1 MRLASPSPIPVV
13 ANRKDS
19 GRRRGFVNDEKVVG
33 FRVLNVVRLA
43 YGRAVVTFC
52 GRLLS
57 PCRCTTTASR
67 VLGVLK
73 EAFSRGRNGEAIAL
87 SIVSSQTKRL
97 RLTSHY
103 SGTRG
108 YMLRLHLH

>member
-33 FRVLNVVRLA
+33 FRVLNVVRFFARA
-43 YGRAVVTFC
+43 YGRAVVTVC

-73 EAFSRGRNGEAIAL
+73 QAFSRGRNGEAIAL
-87 SIVSSQTKRL
+87 SIVSSQKPNAFD
-97 RLTSHY
+97 
-103 SGTRG
+103 
-108 YMLRLHLH
+108 